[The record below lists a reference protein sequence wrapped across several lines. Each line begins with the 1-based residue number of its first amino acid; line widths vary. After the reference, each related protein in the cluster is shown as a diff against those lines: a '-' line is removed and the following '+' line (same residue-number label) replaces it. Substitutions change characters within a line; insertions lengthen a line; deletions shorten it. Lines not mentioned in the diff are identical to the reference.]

1 MRFGWSSSLRIGNQ
15 FTGNQK
21 TSVRE
26 IGSQRSS
33 SSSQSIDMVQFLYY
47 CHCHCTTPMHTHL
60 MMICGKMPLTDN
72 GQAESQTNLRFR
84 RDLALVDPAVL
95 LLHVTNLQLP
105 IMRALNVLRLEALVV
120 GVRHYAD
127 CEDVQVSF
135 PDP

>member
-1 MRFGWSSSLRIGNQ
+1 
-15 FTGNQK
+15 
-21 TSVRE
+21 
-26 IGSQRSS
+26 
-33 SSSQSIDMVQFLYY
+33 
-47 CHCHCTTPMHTHL
+47 MHTHL

-120 GVRHYAD
+120 GVGHYAD